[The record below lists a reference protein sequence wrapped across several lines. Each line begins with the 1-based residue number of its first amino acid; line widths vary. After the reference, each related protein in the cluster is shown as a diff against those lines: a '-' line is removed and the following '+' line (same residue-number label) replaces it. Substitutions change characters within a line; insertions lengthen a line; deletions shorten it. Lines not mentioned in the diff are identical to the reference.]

1 MQKVFILTINGTIY
15 VFNRDEINDS
25 VINKIKMY
33 AKELTE
39 KKLIFKNENDACLYF
54 INQIEEKLKITLKR
68 ASITD
73 IIRINIY
80 IN

>member
-54 INQIEEKLKITLKR
+54 INQIEEKLIITLKR